1 MSVLVEM
8 QGRVA
13 VVTLNE
19 PERRNALTRE
29 LAAELAG
36 AIDQLEG
43 DDGVGAAVITGAGSA
58 FCAGGDLK
66 TLQLADEDAI
76 RAIYESFLR
85 VARSTLPTVAAVN
98 GPAVGAGLNL
108 ALSCDVRLASTKA
121 LFDTR
126 FMQLGVH
133 PGGGNTWMLRDL
145 GGRQLATAMVLFGDA
160 LDGAAAERAG
170 LAWKV
175 VEHDELVPAAVAFAE
190 KAANCR
196 KELIARTKQ
205 TILDMAGITDHVAAV
220 EREIGEQM
228 YTLRQGW
235 LTV

>member
-1 MSVLVEM
+1 MSVLVEV

-36 AIDQLEG
+36 VIDQLES
-43 DDGVGAAVITGAGSA
+43 DDGVGAAVITGAGPA

-66 TLQLADEDAI
+66 TLQSGDEPAL

-133 PGGGNTWMLRDL
+133 PGGGNTWLLRDL
-145 GGRQLATAMVLFGDA
+145 GGQQLASALVLFGQA
-160 LDGAAAERAG
+160 LDGPAAVRVG
-170 LAWKV
+170 LAWDV
-175 VEHDELVPAAVAFAE
+175 IEHDELIPGAVAFAQR
-190 KAANCR
+190 AAGYR
-196 KELIARTKQ
+196 KELTAKTKQ
-205 TILDMAGITDHVAAV
+205 TILDMASIDSHPAAV
-220 EREIGEQM
+220 EREVGDQVW
-228 YTLRQGW
+228 TLRQGW